1 MPHQGIVAAGHVN
14 TAAAARLVLEAGG
27 NAFDAVLA
35 GLCAACV
42 AEPVLASLGGG
53 GFLLAH
59 DGHQTRAYDFFA
71 HTPKRRLAEADIDFH
86 PVNVDFGGAVQEFH
100 IGMGSIATPGVV
112 GGLFQVHRDLCSL
125 PMTRIVEPALELAR
139 KGVVLNAL
147 QAYIFSLVGPIYT
160 HRPESRRLFTRPD
173 GGLLGE
179 GDVLRLPELADA
191 LEVLARE
198 GERLFYEGE
207 MGRALIR
214 DCAAGGGHLGMDDLR
229 DYRVET
235 RRPLEVDYHGARLF
249 INPPPSCG
257 GILIAFALKLLEPS
271 GIRDL
276 ERGSAA
282 HLALLARVM
291 ELTNQARVES
301 RLLDLPADRQETVLL
316 DPRLLERYRRQVLPH
331 RSGRR
336 GTTHLSVVDG
346 RGRAASLTVSN
357 GEGCGYLLPG
367 TGICLNNMLG
377 EEDINPHGFHRWPL
391 DGRISSMMAPTL
403 AFWPDGRLVALGSGG
418 SNRIRTA
425 ILQVLVNLVDF
436 GLDLEPAVQAPRV
449 HHENGFLNVEGGV
462 AEEAARRLGDLFPA
476 HRLWNGSNL
485 FFGGVHCAE
494 RHPARRRLA
503 GAGDP
508 RRGGVWLPA

>member
-1 MPHQGIVAAGHVN
+1 MPHQGIVAAGHPR
-14 TAAAARLVLEAGG
+14 TAEAARLILEAGG
-27 NAFDAVLA
+27 NAFDAILA

-59 DGHQTRAYDFFA
+59 DGHQSRTYDFFA
-71 HTPKRRLAEADIDFH
+71 QTPKQRLPEADIDFH
-86 PVNVDFGGAVQEFH
+86 PVCVDFGAAVQEFH

-112 GGLFQVHRDLCSL
+112 RGLFQVHQDLCSL
-125 PMTRIVEPALELAR
+125 PMSRIVEPALELAR
-139 KGVVLNAL
+139 QGVALNGL
-147 QAYIFSLVGPIYT
+147 QAYIFSLVAPIYT

-173 GGLLGE
+173 GDLPRE
-179 GDVLRLPELADA
+179 GDVIRLPEFADA
-191 LEVLARE
+191 LDVLARE
-198 GERLFYEGE
+198 GDRLFHEGE
-207 MGRALIR
+207 MGRALVR
-214 DCAAGGGHLGMDDLR
+214 DCAAGGGHLRMEDLR
-229 DYRVET
+229 DYRVE
-235 RRPLEVDYHGARLF
+235 RRIPMALDYHGVRLL

-257 GILIAFALKLLEPS
+257 GILTIFALKLLESS

-276 ERGSAA
+276 KRGSAE

-301 RLLDLPADRQETVLL
+301 QLRDLSPEHQEAVLL
-316 DPRLLERYRRQVLPH
+316 DPLLLERYRRQVLAH
-331 RSGRR
+331 RMSRR
-336 GTTHLSVVDG
+336 GTTHLSVVDN
-346 RGRAASLTVSN
+346 RGQAASLTVSN

-367 TGICLNNMLG
+367 TGIYLNNMLG

-391 DGRISSMMAPTL
+391 DQRLSSMMAPAL

-449 HHENGFLNVEGGV
+449 HHENEFLNLEGGIREDV
-462 AEEAARRLGDLFPA
+462 ARALGELFPA
-476 HRLWNGSNL
+476 HKVWDDRNL

-494 RHPARRRLA
+494 RHPAHRRLA